1 MTELSSAQRAAL
13 SGLAASVC
21 FPEDEG
27 YAGLCAP
34 WNVAVATTPLAVV
47 GVASAEEVARVVGF
61 ANGERLPIAVQA
73 SGHGAFVPVGDAI
86 LVVTGALDELTIH
99 ADERWARVGAGVRW
113 QAVLDAAAPF
123 GLAALAGSSPSVSV
137 VGYTTGG
144 GHGPLARSLGL
155 ASDRVRAFEVVTG
168 DGVLRRATAT
178 EEPDLFW
185 GLRGGKG
192 ALGIVTAIEFDL
204 LPIPT
209 IHGGGLWFDGAD
221 AGAVL
226 RAWAA
231 WCPGL
236 PAEATTS
243 VALMQIPDMP
253 GVPPPI
259 AGRMTVAV
267 RWAWTGSVAA
277 GEAALAPMRAVA
289 PLLIDGVAEMPYAAL
304 AMIHMDPVDPLPAFE
319 GHALLASFPVEAAE
333 ALVAVAGPGSGSP
346 QVVTEIRQLGGALA
360 VEPAVP
366 SAFARRDAAYSLFTV
381 GIGVPPVVEAV
392 EAHAAAVRSALEP
405 WTGKGGL
412 PNFSL
417 GVDQVRFMRAF
428 PADVHVRLASVAR
441 TYDPN
446 GILVAGRG
454 LR

>member
-1 MTELSSAQRAAL
+1 MTDLTAAQRAAL
-13 SGLAASVC
+13 TGLATTVC
-21 FPEDEG
+21 FPDDEG

-34 WNVAVATTPLAVV
+34 WNVAVPTTPLAVV
-47 GVASAEEVARVVGF
+47 GVTSAEEVARVVAF
-61 ANGERLPIAVQA
+61 ANAERIPVAVQA
-73 SGHGAFVPVGDAI
+73 SGHGAFVPVEDAI
-86 LVVTGALDELTIH
+86 LITTRALDEVTIH
-99 ADERWARVGAGVRW
+99 AEERWARVGAGVRW

-144 GHGPLARSLGL
+144 GHGPLARTLGL
-155 ASDRVRAFEVVTG
+155 ASDRVRAFDVVTG

-209 IHGGGLWFDGAD
+209 IYGGGLWFDGAD

-226 RAWAA
+226 RAWAS

-259 AGRMTVAV
+259 AGRMTVCV
-267 RWAWTGSVAA
+267 RFAWTGDVAG
-277 GEAALAPMRAVA
+277 GEAALAPIRAVA
-289 PLLIDGVAEMPYAAL
+289 APLIDGVAVMPYVAL
-304 AMIHMDPVDPLPAFE
+304 GMIHMDPVDPLPALE
-319 GHALLASFPVEAAE
+319 GHALLSSFPVEAAE
-333 ALVAVAGPGSGSP
+333 ALVAAAGPGSGSP
-346 QVVTEIRQLGGALA
+346 QVVTEIRQLGGAVA
-360 VEPAVP
+360 AEPAVR

-392 EAHAAAVRSALEP
+392 EAHAEAVRAALGP

-417 GVDQVRFMRAF
+417 GVDQVRFMRVF
-428 PADVHVRLASVAR
+428 PGDVHVRLGGIAR